1 MLYDYKSYPF
11 SSYLIEF
18 KEWAVAVIL
27 PHRNRLFLA
36 TALTTAAVFSTSLAR
51 AQDAETG
58 ASTML
63 ETIVVSGDKR
73 ARLKADDLAAERE
86 ADFRKASSSRTV
98 TREEIK
104 QIGPSKTDDVLR
116 TVPGVFTQ
124 GQARMPGVSVNVRG
138 MQDFGRTNV
147 AIDGARQTFQY
158 TTAGPLGTVF
168 VDPALIRGVSIQKG
182 TVATEGGAG
191 SLGGIVNFRTM
202 ELDDILTGGKDW
214 GAEATATYG
223 TNGYDWSRT
232 LAAGMRNDRISVLGA
247 LSLRDSGRYKD
258 GDGNYADQTGQ
269 DLVSGLAK
277 VGIQL
282 TDDQTLDLGL
292 IHYRNE
298 FALNSA
304 EFDAAVTT
312 LTAKYRYDPESELVD
327 LRANAYY
334 NKSKVNQYWFTGN
347 LIAGEDIDYNNDS
360 FGIDVSNVSR
370 FAVGDVDLALK
381 YGFEAFR
388 DEVRTEETGPDPH
401 DTSSGWTPSGDRS
414 IVSGFAELTAT
425 RGIFDLTAA
434 TRIDHF
440 SLSGS
445 GNNPTSGGPGMPDV
459 PPGPF
464 SVDRS
469 ETAVSPKVTLA
480 ARPTDW
486 LSVYGS
492 YGLGF
497 RPPAIT
503 ETLMANRHPGFVGNF
518 VRFYP
523 NPFLEPERSK
533 GWEVGANLVFDD
545 VLRAGDRLRLKG
557 SYYANDIDDYIV
569 AIQGNCTG
577 AICFYFDNVAGVSKV
592 NGFEL
597 DAMYDAGFAFAGLGY
612 HHITADLPVP
622 SSGLGVF
629 AGPPREVWTL
639 TAGVRLFEERFV
651 IGGRMRSVSESV
663 YGGQA
668 SSGTPPSGI
677 EPYRLYDAFA
687 SYKVSDNLD
696 LNFTAENLTDEVY
709 TPGMTADSMK
719 GPGRTLKFSVA
730 ARF

>member
-1 MLYDYKSYPF
+1 MKNL
-11 SSYLIEF
+11 SSRADALILASAMSLVLSTLAF
-18 KEWAVAVIL
+18 
-27 PHRNRLFLA
+27 HRPA
-36 TALTTAAVFSTSLAR
+36 HAQAGAEDTAATELETVVVTRGKEGRLR
-51 AQDAETG
+51 AQDQ
-58 ASTML
+58 
-63 ETIVVSGDKR
+63 
-73 ARLKADDLAAERE
+73 KAWRE
-86 ADFRKASSSRTV
+86 EDFHAASSTRTV
-98 TREEIK
+98 TREEIR
-104 QIGPSKTDDVLR
+104 QIGPSRPDNILQ

-147 AIDGARQTFQY
+147 SIDGARQTFQY

-168 VDPALIRGVSIQKG
+168 VDPALVRGVEIRKG
-182 TVATEGGAG
+182 TVATEGGSGA
-191 SLGGIVNFRTM
+191 LGGIVNFRTL

-223 TNGYDWSRT
+223 TNGYDWSGT
-232 LAAGMRNDRISVLGA
+232 LAAGARNDRISALGA
-247 LSLRDSGRYKD
+247 LSFRDSGRYR
-258 GDGNYADQTGQ
+258 DGNGVYADQTGQ

-277 VGIQL
+277 VGIQF
-282 TDDQTLDLGL
+282 TDDQSLDLGL
-292 IHYRNE
+292 IRYRNA

-304 EFDAAVTT
+304 EFDAGVTT
-312 LTAKYRYDPESELVD
+312 LTAKHRYDPESELVD
-327 LRANAYY
+327 LRTNAYY
-334 NKSKVNQYWFTGN
+334 NRSKINQYWFTGN
-347 LIAGEDIDYNNDS
+347 LIAGEDIDYSNDS

-370 FAVGDVDLALK
+370 FVAGDVDLALK
-381 YGFEAFR
+381 YGVEGTWDR
-388 DEVRTEETGPDPH
+388 VRTQETGPDAH
-401 DTSSGWTPSGDRS
+401 QTSSGWTPSGNRS
-414 IVSGFAELTAT
+414 IVSAFAEATAT
-425 RGIFDLTAA
+425 RGMFELTAA
-434 TRIDHF
+434 ARIDRF

-445 GNNPTSGGPGMPDV
+445 GNNPTSGGPGMPNV
-459 PPGPF
+459 PVGPF
-464 SVDRS
+464 SVDKS

-480 ARPTDW
+480 ARPADW
-486 LSVYGS
+486 LSLYAS

-533 GWEVGANLVFDD
+533 GWEAGANLVFDD
-545 VLRAGDRLRLKG
+545 VLKAGDRLRLKG

-577 AICFYFDNVAGVSKV
+577 AICFHFDNVAGTSKV
-592 NGFEL
+592 KGFEL
-597 DAMYDAGFAFAGLGY
+597 DAMYDAGPVFAGIGY

-629 AGPPREVWTL
+629 AGPPKEVWTL
-639 TAGVRLFEERFV
+639 TAGVRLFEDRLV
-651 IGGRMRSVSESV
+651 LGGRLRDVSRSV

-668 SSGTPPSGI
+668 STGTPPSGV

-696 LNFTAENLTDEVY
+696 LNFTAENLTDKVY
-709 TPGMTADSMK
+709 KPGMTADSMN
-719 GPGRTLKFSVA
+719 GPGRTLKFGIA